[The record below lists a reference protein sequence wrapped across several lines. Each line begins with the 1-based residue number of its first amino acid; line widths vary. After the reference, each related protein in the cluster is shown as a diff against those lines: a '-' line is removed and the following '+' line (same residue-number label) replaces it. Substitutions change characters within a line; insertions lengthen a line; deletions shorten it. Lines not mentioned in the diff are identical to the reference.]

1 MIEAIAEIINNH
13 TYTVDQWLL
22 DTLDEEAKKPAY
34 SSRENVDA
42 LALEFT
48 ARRVGKMK
56 VDKIATNP
64 ETGEE
69 ENYQWRHDWKYD
81 KNTFIDLKRKPTKW
95 PNICLNDIPKM
106 IQSYERKQLTHI
118 VGYTQNI
125 EHDYKIGQV
134 LEFEFKGILP
144 LREAVNLSER
154 KGDTWRVLN
163 VNHLQNTKLKV

>member
-56 VDKIATNP
+56 VDKI
-64 ETGEE
+64 G
-69 ENYQWRHDWKYD
+69 KSM
-81 KNTFIDLKRKPTKW
+81 L
-95 PNICLNDIPKM
+95 M
-106 IQSYERKQLTHI
+106 
-118 VGYTQNI
+118 
-125 EHDYKIGQV
+125 
-134 LEFEFKGILP
+134 
-144 LREAVNLSER
+144 
-154 KGDTWRVLN
+154 
-163 VNHLQNTKLKV
+163 